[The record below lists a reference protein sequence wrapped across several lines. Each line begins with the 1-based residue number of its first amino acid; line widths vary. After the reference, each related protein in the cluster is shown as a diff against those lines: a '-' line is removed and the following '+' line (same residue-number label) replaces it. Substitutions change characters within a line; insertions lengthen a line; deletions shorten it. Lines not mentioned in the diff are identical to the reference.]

1 MMLSMPSPSQRMSK
15 FDSYG
20 RNSPFTEILLELAS
34 EDSNDQF
41 LGGKTM
47 PLKRTKIARFSYFL
61 NIPSLRG
68 IHGPKL
74 LRNKKFRQLSP
85 MHAYPLGAV

>member
-15 FDSYG
+15 FDNYD

-41 LGGKTM
+41 FGGKTINAYWRSM
-47 PLKRTKIARFSYFL
+47 LLTLTTRAILIFTKHSVTQ
-61 NIPSLRG
+61 G
-68 IHGPKL
+68 ITRP
-74 LRNKKFRQLSP
+74 QAP
-85 MHAYPLGAV
+85 PQ

>member
-15 FDSYG
+15 FDNYE

-41 LGGKTM
+41 FGGKTINAFWRSILLTLTRI
-47 PLKRTKIARFSYFL
+47 PKFSYFL

-68 IHGPKL
+68 IHGPKFL
-74 LRNKKFRQLSP
+74 HYEKL
-85 MHAYPLGAV
+85 

>member
-1 MMLSMPSPSQRMSK
+1 MMLSMPSPSQRMCK
-15 FDSYG
+15 FDSYD

-34 EDSNDQF
+34 EDSDDQF
-41 LGGKTM
+41 FGGKTT
-47 PLKRTKIARFSYFL
+47 LLTLTTRARFSHFL

-74 LRNKKFRQLSP
+74 LRNKKLRQLSP
-85 MHAYPLGAV
+85 MHAYSLGAT